1 MHRKASFKIFVTRR
15 EMLSVGDVP
24 DHTLMLTEMEGE
36 PIDYTPG
43 VAGAFVSRRSVGF
56 HDRTKGD
63 GPMTGYATTIY
74 ENGAVYSKFRG
85 DKMGAMTKG
94 KWEVYK
100 AIGKLSTLK
109 GAGTFTVTP
118 TDKPGAVQTG
128 YGRRLYPLRTA
139 GRMEKRRD
147 KSGDFKT
154 LDHPCPRSPVSLP
167 DAGGKRPGV
176 KIP

>member
-1 MHRKASFKIFVTRR
+1 MHRKASFKIFVARR

-24 DHTLMLTEMEGE
+24 NHSLMLTEMEGE

-100 AIGKLSTLK
+100 GIGKLSSLK

-118 TDKPGAVQTG
+118 TDKPGEF
-128 YGRRLYPLRTA
+128 RLD
-139 GRMEKRRD
+139 ME
-147 KSGDFKT
+147 GDYT
-154 LDHPCPRSPVSLP
+154 V
-167 DAGGKRPGV
+167 
-176 KIP
+176 